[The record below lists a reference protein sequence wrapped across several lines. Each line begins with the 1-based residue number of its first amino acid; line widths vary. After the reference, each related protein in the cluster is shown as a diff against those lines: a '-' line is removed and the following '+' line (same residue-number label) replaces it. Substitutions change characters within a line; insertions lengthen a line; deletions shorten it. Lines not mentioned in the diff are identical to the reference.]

1 MVRAPGSHPPN
12 IKNRSSKYLIC
23 LTKHKSIFRS
33 MSNEALAAYKC
44 AEAQA
49 ELHRREKKNAK
60 KNKIDK

>member
-23 LTKHKSIFRS
+23 LTKRKSIFRS

-60 KNKIDK
+60 KNKTDK